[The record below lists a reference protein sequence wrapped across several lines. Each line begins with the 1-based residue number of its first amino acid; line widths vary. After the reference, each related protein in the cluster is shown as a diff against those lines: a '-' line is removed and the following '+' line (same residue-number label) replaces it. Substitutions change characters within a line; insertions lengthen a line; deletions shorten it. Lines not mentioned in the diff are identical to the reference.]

1 MKLGTIIGIPD
12 EYTRFARVLDNNS
25 GIAYTVPP
33 KKLYEEADVDHSAA
47 YSVEIWSNDS
57 GLVHIIEED

>member
-12 EYTRFARVLDNNS
+12 EYTRFARVLDDDS
-25 GIAYTVPP
+25 GVAYTVPP
-33 KKLYEEADVDHSAA
+33 KKLYEDAGVDDDAA
-47 YSVEIWSNDS
+47 YTVEIWGNDS